1 MKLSLK
7 GGLQKIY
14 GLEGGLGLKGG
25 YETLRGVTN
34 LYDTVQV
41 ARNTHVYKLLMV

>member
-1 MKLSLK
+1 MKLSLE

-25 YETLRGVTN
+25 YETLRGVTK
-34 LYDTVQV
+34 LDDTVCV
-41 ARNTHVYKLLMV
+41 EVSSRPRSIIFN

>member
-34 LYDTVQV
+34 LDDTV
-41 ARNTHVYKLLMV
+41 RGL